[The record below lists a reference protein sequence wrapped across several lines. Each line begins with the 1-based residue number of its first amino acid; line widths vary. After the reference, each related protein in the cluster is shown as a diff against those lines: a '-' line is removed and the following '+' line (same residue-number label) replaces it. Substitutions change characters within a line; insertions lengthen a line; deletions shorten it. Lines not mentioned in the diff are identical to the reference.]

1 MLLNILVLE
10 FANMNF
16 NNIDKKITPNL
27 YFNVDTIRQLLNDVP
42 IDNIFLFLKE
52 INLFIKL

>member
-27 YFNVDTIRQLLNDVP
+27 YFNVDTIRQLFNDVP

>member
-16 NNIDKKITPNL
+16 NNIDKKFTPNL
-27 YFNVDTIRQLLNDVP
+27 YFNVDTIRQLFNDVP
-42 IDNIFLFLKE
+42 YP
-52 INLFIKL
+52 

>member
-16 NNIDKKITPNL
+16 NNIDKKFTPNL
-27 YFNVDTIRQLLNDVP
+27 YFNVDTIRQLFIDVP
-42 IDNIFLFLKE
+42 IDNILLLKE
-52 INLFIKL
+52 INIFIKL

>member
-16 NNIDKKITPNL
+16 NNTDKKFTPNL
-27 YFNVDTIRQLLNDVP
+27 YFNVDTIRQLFIDVP
-42 IDNIFLFLKE
+42 IDNILLLKE